1 MTVLET
7 EIKELGR
14 GTYSNTSNTRSL
26 IRTPRYVPDITA
38 DRRSLYGEK
47 V

>member
-26 IRTPRYVPDITA
+26 IRTPSYVPDITA